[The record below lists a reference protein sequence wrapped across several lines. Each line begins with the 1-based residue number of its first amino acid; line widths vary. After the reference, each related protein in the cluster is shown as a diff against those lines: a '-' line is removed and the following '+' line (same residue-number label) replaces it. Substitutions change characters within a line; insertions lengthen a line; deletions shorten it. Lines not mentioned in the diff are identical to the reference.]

1 MRLQEGGGQEDVGKE
16 TVETA
21 EKEGKQETVD
31 TPLTSP
37 SDDVIV
43 QVWWNCFDDAR
54 HAFNVSDLDLT
65 LSTQQHPI
73 MKFYYLSRSNVK
85 F

>member
-1 MRLQEGGGQEDVGKE
+1 MRLQESGGQEDVGKE
-16 TVETA
+16 TVETT

-43 QVWWNCFDDAR
+43 QVKHCWQ
-54 HAFNVSDLDLT
+54 LT
-65 LSTQQHPI
+65 CRRPLYEV
-73 MKFYYLSRSNVK
+73 F
-85 F
+85 

>member
-1 MRLQEGGGQEDVGKE
+1 MRQQESGGQEDVGKE
-16 TVETA
+16 VVETT

-37 SDDVIV
+37 TDDVTV
-43 QVWWNCFDDAR
+43 QVR
-54 HAFNVSDLDLT
+54 
-65 LSTQQHPI
+65 
-73 MKFYYLSRSNVK
+73 MKNIHFY